1 MTAVDFEQFPRC
13 PTCQEELEL
22 DVNGILF
29 CPINYDH
36 YHRDFMTL
44 DFGE

>member
-13 PTCQEELEL
+13 PQCHQELEL
-22 DVNGILF
+22 DNDGVLF

-36 YHRDFMTL
+36 YHRDIFQF
-44 DFGE
+44 DEE